1 MYIYY
6 DRLSLKEKKSIQARI
21 DELKHE
27 MEQLTASIESEKAP
41 LQQKISELMGEVRK
55 LDEQV
60 GTITIELTKER

>member
-1 MYIYY
+1 MTVI
-6 DRLSLKEKKSIQARI
+6 KKSIQARI